1 MKVEQKSMLGDLCH
15 ALKIL
20 LLEEK
25 YKSLALLRSII
36 MMKWNMKVII
46 NDYHKRANKKQLE
59 SVVYWWK
66 CQMSLQEVLESVQAV
81 AGTMTC
87 KGVQIHVPRMI
98 LCQYCKDE
106 GVDVHVRFAGKL
118 QVEPHELRSIS

>member
-1 MKVEQKSMLGDLCH
+1 MEYEGNNQRLPQAGEQETIRIRSLLVEVSDV
-15 ALKIL
+15 A
-20 LLEEK
+20 
-25 YKSLALLRSII
+25 S
-36 MMKWNMKVII
+36 
-46 NDYHKRANKKQLE
+46 
-59 SVVYWWK
+59 
-66 CQMSLQEVLESVQAV
+66 EVLESVQAV

-118 QVEPHELRSIS
+118 PS

>member
-46 NDYHKRANKKQLE
+46 NDYHKRANKKQLDVA
-59 SVVYWWK
+59 S
-66 CQMSLQEVLESVQAV
+66 EVLESVQAV

>member
-36 MMKWNMKVII
+36 MMKWNMK
-46 NDYHKRANKKQLE
+46 
-59 SVVYWWK
+59 
-66 CQMSLQEVLESVQAV
+66 
-81 AGTMTC
+81 G
-87 KGVQIHVPRMI
+87 
-98 LCQYCKDE
+98 
-106 GVDVHVRFAGKL
+106 
-118 QVEPHELRSIS
+118 

>member
-15 ALKIL
+15 ALKIP

-66 CQMSLQEVLESVQAV
+66 CQMSLQKCLNQFKWLREQRLARVSKFMFSV
-81 AGTMTC
+81 
-87 KGVQIHVPRMI
+87 
-98 LCQYCKDE
+98 
-106 GVDVHVRFAGKL
+106 
-118 QVEPHELRSIS
+118 